1 MKLLTIESMML
12 YMFFNELNLLKGV
25 DKMKIGSHNEEDN
38 EKEFFEVYGEF
49 IDTPDKKAV
58 FLMGLITK
66 KLTAIQYN
74 ALKATPFMTKLWG
87 LSLDQ
92 KKIHKLYPMLINKL
106 REYKA
111 AYPNLEELTSINL
124 LKSNK
129 NWKLSADETSFY
141 FVLGFTLNGIFKS
154 KKNEGVKNEQI

>member
-1 MKLLTIESMML
+1 
-12 YMFFNELNLLKGV
+12 
-25 DKMKIGSHNEEDN
+25 
-38 EKEFFEVYGEF
+38 
-49 IDTPDKKAV
+49 
-58 FLMGLITK
+58 
-66 KLTAIQYN
+66 
-74 ALKATPFMTKLWG
+74 
-87 LSLDQ
+87 
-92 KKIHKLYPMLINKL
+92 MLINKL